1 LTIVELPGI
10 EIPGHKP
17 SVEAGPD
24 HPMRIVTRQVAGL
37 DDGAWDG
44 GTRERVNALFDDL
57 AGDWHTRVSPER
69 TAVVADALDRGLGTE
84 PRAGLCVELGSGI
97 GTYSGMLA
105 ERFETVA
112 AVDLSLEM
120 LRLAPAG
127 PAHRVRTDS
136 AALPFADGAAAAA
149 VLINMLLFP
158 DEVDRVLAP
167 DGLLIWVNSSGTS
180 TPIHLTAAEVAEVLP
195 GYWEGVA
202 SRAGIGTW
210 CVLSRT

>member
-10 EIPGHKP
+10 EIPGHRP

-37 DDGAWDG
+37 DDGVWDA
-44 GTRERVNALFDDL
+44 GTRERVTALFDDL
-57 AGDWHTRVSPER
+57 AGDWHTRTSPER
-69 TAVVADALDRGLGTE
+69 AAVVADALDRGLGSE
-84 PRAGLCVELGSGI
+84 RRAGMCVELGSGI
-97 GTYSGMLA
+97 GTYSEVLA

-120 LRLAPAG
+120 LRLAPPG
-127 PAHRVRTDS
+127 PGHRVRADG
-136 AALPFADGAAAAA
+136 AALPFAGGAAAAA
-149 VLINMLLFP
+149 VLVNMLLFP
-158 DEVDRVLAP
+158 AEVDRVLAP
-167 DGLLIWVNSSGTS
+167 DGVVVWVNSSGTS

-195 GYWEGVA
+195 GDWEGVA

-210 CVLSRT
+210 CVLRRS